1 MNQPKL
7 ESDFPKQRGPLQG
20 VRVLELA
27 HIMAGPVC
35 GLMLA
40 DLGADVIK
48 VEKMPGGDDTR
59 RMVPPMVGEESAAF
73 MMMNRNKRGIAVNL
87 KQEHGKEILR
97 KLVAEADVMIENYRH
112 DTMKKLGLGYDE
124 LKQIN
129 PGLVYCEIS
138 GFGRSG
144 PFMEQGGFDLI
155 AQGMSGLMSITGEEP
170 GRSPVKVGAPLTDI
184 TAGILGALGAVSALV
199 QRNASGKG
207 QKVDTSLFEAGIVHT
222 YWQSAIC
229 MATGV
234 SPGPMGSAH
243 PLNAP
248 YQTFRTRD
256 GWINVGAANQ
266 RNWER
271 LLEVLGVP
279 EMGSDP
285 RFEDN
290 HGRMDN
296 LRQLEEELN
305 KVFETKTTKE
315 WLERLAEV
323 GVPSGPVLDIQEMH
337 RHPQT
342 QARQMVTEVNHP
354 KEGKVETIGLPI
366 KLSETPGGVQRPS
379 PLYGEHTREVL
390 LESGYD
396 EDKVNSF
403 ENSGSIFCHDG

>member
-1 MNQPKL
+1 MDQPKL
-7 ESDFPKQRGPLQG
+7 ESDFSKQRGPLQG

-59 RMVPPMVGEESAAF
+59 RMIPPKVGEESAAF

-87 KQEHGKEILR
+87 KQEQGKEILR
-97 KLVAEADVMIENYRH
+97 KLVAEADVLIENYRH

-184 TAGILGALGAVSALV
+184 TAGILGALGAVSALH
-199 QRNASGKG
+199 QRNASGQG

-279 EMGSDP
+279 
-285 RFEDN
+285 
-290 HGRMDN
+290 
-296 LRQLEEELN
+296 
-305 KVFETKTTKE
+305 
-315 WLERLAEV
+315 
-323 GVPSGPVLDIQEMH
+323 
-337 RHPQT
+337 
-342 QARQMVTEVNHP
+342 
-354 KEGKVETIGLPI
+354 
-366 KLSETPGGVQRPS
+366 
-379 PLYGEHTREVL
+379 
-390 LESGYD
+390 
-396 EDKVNSF
+396 
-403 ENSGSIFCHDG
+403 